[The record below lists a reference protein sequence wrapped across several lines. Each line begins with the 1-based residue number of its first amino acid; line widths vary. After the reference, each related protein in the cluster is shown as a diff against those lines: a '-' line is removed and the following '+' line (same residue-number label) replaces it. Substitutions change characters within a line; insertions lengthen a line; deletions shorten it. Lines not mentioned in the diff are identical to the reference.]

1 LRPTVLDWYQ
11 RRTFAAGA
19 WTARG
24 LVQRKRRTAQPSRI
38 SVVLPALDE
47 EATVGAIVAAI
58 RTELVEE
65 VPLVDEIVVVDS
77 GSVDQTAAV
86 AAAAGAPVVA
96 TAEILPEL
104 GNVPGKGEA
113 LWKSLYATTGD
124 IVVFVDSDLH
134 DFSTR
139 FVVGLVGP
147 LLARPDIAY
156 VKAVYDRPLRTGE
169 ISVPAGGGR
178 VTELMARPLLN
189 LHWPELAGF
198 VQPLAGEYAG
208 RRSVLEQVP
217 FVSGYGVELGLL
229 VDLLD
234 LVGLDALA
242 QSDLGERSHGHQHIT
257 ALGLMSSAI
266 MQTALARLAG
276 TGRLSL
282 ADPVET
288 SLTQFFREGTGY
300 HSRTTEVPVS
310 ERPPMITVPAYAGR
324 RGAAQATATGCLPG
338 A

>member
-1 LRPTVLDWYQ
+1 LRTDVLDWYQ
-11 RRTFAAGA
+11 RRTFAACA
-19 WTARG
+19 WTANG
-24 LVQRKRRTAQPSRI
+24 LARRKWRAPQPSRI
-38 SVVLPALDE
+38 SVVLPALNE

-58 RTELVEE
+58 RTELMEE

-86 AAAAGAPVVA
+86 AAAAGATVVA
-96 TAEILPEL
+96 AAEILPEM

-134 DFSTR
+134 DFSTA

-147 LLARPDIAY
+147 LLTQPDIHY
-156 VKAVYDRPLRTGE
+156 VKGVYDRPLRTGE
-169 ISVPAGGGR
+169 LSVPAGGGR
-178 VTELMARPLLN
+178 VTELLARPLLN
-189 LHWPELAGF
+189 LYWPLLAGF

-229 VDLLD
+229 VDLLG
-234 LVGLDALA
+234 LVGLDGLA
-242 QSDLGERSHGHQHIT
+242 QCDLGERSHGHQHIR

-266 MQTALARLAG
+266 MQTAITRL
-276 TGRLSL
+276 TRSGRLSL
-282 ADPVET
+282 AEPVET
-288 SLTQFFREGTGY
+288 SVTQFVREGSGY
-300 HSRTTEVPVS
+300 RSRRSEVVVS
-310 ERPPMITVPAYAGR
+310 ERPPMATVDAYLCR
-324 RGAAQATATGCLPG
+324 QEELAASALPG

>member
-1 LRPTVLDWYQ
+1 LRPKVLDWYQ
-11 RRTFAAGA
+11 RRTYAAGA

-24 LVQRKRRTAQPSRI
+24 LVQRKRRAAVPSRI

-86 AAAAGAPVVA
+86 SAAAGATVVS
-96 TAEILPEL
+96 TEEILPEL
-104 GNVPGKGEA
+104 GNLPGKGEA
-113 LWKSLYATTGD
+113 LWKALYATTGD
-124 IVVFVDSDLH
+124 IIVFVDSDLH

-156 VKAVYDRPLRTGE
+156 VKAVYDRPLRTGQ

-178 VTELMARPLLN
+178 VTELVARPLLN
-189 LHWPELAGF
+189 LLWPDLAGF

-208 RRSVLEQVP
+208 RRSVLERVP

-257 ALGLMSSAI
+257 ALGMMSSTI
-266 MQTALARLAG
+266 LQTAMIRLTG
-276 TGRLSL
+276 SGRLSI
-282 ADPVET
+282 AEPIET
-288 SLTQFFREGTGY
+288 SLTQFVREGSGY
-300 HSRTTEVPVS
+300 NWRTAKVPVS
-310 ERPPMITVPAYAGR
+310 ERPPMITVPAYVGQP
-324 RGAAQATATGCLPG
+324 GAAPESVLPG